1 MIVWLAKEAV
11 LAIHDRQVSE
21 HGGSAGVRDEG
32 LLESALA
39 RPQQLHAY
47 GDPAPDL
54 ADLAAALAYGLARN
68 HPFVD
73 GNKRTAAV
81 CCETFVELNG
91 ALLEAD
97 DPDLFPQYLALA
109 EGKLAERDFAAWLRE
124 RLRLAPRGEAHE
136 PGKPYRAKARA
147 PRPARARVRIAR

>member
-1 MIVWLAKEAV
+1 MIAWLEKALV
-11 LAIHDRQVSE
+11 LAIHDRQLAE

-54 ADLAAALAYGLARN
+54 ADLA
-68 HPFVD
+68 
-73 GNKRTAAV
+73 
-81 CCETFVELNG
+81 
-91 ALLEAD
+91 
-97 DPDLFPQYLALA
+97 
-109 EGKLAERDFAAWLRE
+109 EREFAAWLRA

-136 PGKPYRAKARA
+136 PRKPYRAKPRGAR
-147 PRPARARVRIAR
+147 RVRVRLAR